1 VIGDPTYD
9 GGVMPDDLTGVAM
22 VQVRVLGIA
31 LDSEGE
37 HIILLKP
44 VAEAPAV
51 GRVLP
56 IAVGEQEATSTLI
69 ALSGEIPP
77 RPQSH
82 DLMKTL
88 LDTVGARVERVDV
101 TRIEEGTFYAEITL
115 GIAAGSL
122 VLDARPSD
130 SVALALRAEA
140 PLYVADDVLEA
151 EGIPAAM
158 VEDARDEEELP
169 DGEQTLD
176 EFKDFLEHVD
186 PEDFQG

>member
-1 VIGDPTYD
+1 MIGDPTYD

>member
-1 VIGDPTYD
+1 
-9 GGVMPDDLTGVAM
+9 M
-22 VQVRVLGIA
+22 VQVRVLGVA
-31 LDSEGE
+31 LDSAGQ

-44 VAEAPAV
+44 VAGAQVV
-51 GRVLP
+51 GQVLA
-56 IAVGEQEATSTLI
+56 IVVGVQEATSTLM
-69 ALSGEIPP
+69 ALSGETPP
-77 RPQSH
+77 RPLSH

-88 LDTVGARVERVDV
+88 LDTVGAHVERVDV
-101 TRIEEGTFYAEITL
+101 TRIDQGTFDAEITL
-115 GIAAGSL
+115 GIAAGSF

-140 PLYVADDVLEA
+140 PLFVADDVLEA

-158 VEDARDEEELP
+158 VESGRNVEETP
-169 DGEQTLD
+169 RGEQSLD